1 MDLTNLMK
9 NIPYE
14 YNGYAVEWSGCVF
27 DFTKWHR
34 KKQEKKQKQL
44 ATVTVT
50 VYDRMVITIIMENEN
65 YLGKWKNGIN
75 GKRSD

>member
-14 YNGYAVEWSGCVF
+14 YNGYPVEWSECVF

-44 ATVTVT
+44 AIVTVT
-50 VYDRMVITIIMENEN
+50 VYV
-65 YLGKWKNGIN
+65 
-75 GKRSD
+75 